1 MTNPFQV
8 VKDFENAVAKYTGAP
23 YVVAVN
29 SCTNALFLC
38 LYYMHNNAKQF
49 GVSSSITI
57 PKHTYVGVPQVI
69 QHAGLEVI
77 FEDYQWSGLYQLKPL
92 PIFDAA
98 RRFTSNMYNNVHNN
112 LLPMFICTS
121 HHWSK
126 ILGIQQGGCILH
138 NDYDADTWFR
148 HARFDG
154 RTEGVAPKDDNVQ
167 IGWHMYMSPEI
178 AAEGIVRLHHLP
190 KNNPDLPNDNYPDLS
205 QMDIFK

>member
-1 MTNPFQV
+1 
-8 VKDFENAVAKYTGAP
+8 
-23 YVVAVN
+23 
-29 SCTNALFLC
+29 
-38 LYYMHNNAKQF
+38 MHNNAKQF

-77 FEDYQWSGLYQLKPL
+77 FEDYQWSGMYQLEPFW
-92 PIFDAA
+92 IWDAA
-98 RRFTSNMYNNVHNN
+98 RRFTSSMYFEAQTLFDSFPPKNS
-112 LLPMFICTS
+112 LFICTS

-138 NDYDADTWFR
+138 NDSEADAWFR
-148 HARFDG
+148 RARFDG

-167 IGWHMYMSPEI
+167 IGWHMYMSPEV
-178 AAEGIVRLHHLP
+178 AAAGIVRLHHLP
-190 KNNPDLPNDNYPDLS
+190 KDNPDLPNDDYPDLS